1 MDIIKQRNEI
11 LKKVSDRVIREVPLN
26 VVFNL
31 LVGELKEGKS
41 TYKTYKNRSE
51 SPCCGS
57 DGFTIH
63 KNTNLF
69 KCYSCGKSG
78 SVITL
83 TRIIFRSR
91 KYHAVDWL
99 INRFKIDI
107 KDIIHDYKVMYTPES
122 YKDWLDYKDN
132 SPF

>member
-51 SPCCGS
+51 SPCC
-57 DGFTIH
+57 
-63 KNTNLF
+63 
-69 KCYSCGKSG
+69 KS
-78 SVITL
+78 I
-83 TRIIFRSR
+83 
-91 KYHAVDWL
+91 
-99 INRFKIDI
+99 
-107 KDIIHDYKVMYTPES
+107 
-122 YKDWLDYKDN
+122 
-132 SPF
+132 